1 MTTWLSRKKIIDRL
15 SRESLAFPRL
25 RAKSDLIKFLR
36 VVKENLNWI
45 EMMGIYYYAV
55 DYCNKQYF
63 SSPGKYSIKSPG
75 IYHPNNPFPHMVIM
89 KNIQG
94 FHFQILNDMSND
106 IPPSNDYEDVT
117 DKVYAEYVDKF
128 KEVVNAQPS

>member
-1 MTTWLSRKKIIDRL
+1 
-15 SRESLAFPRL
+15 
-25 RAKSDLIKFLR
+25 
-36 VVKENLNWI
+36 
-45 EMMGIYYYAV
+45 
-55 DYCNKQYF
+55 
-63 SSPGKYSIKSPG
+63 
-75 IYHPNNPFPHMVIM
+75 MVIM